1 MNTVEIKI
9 ISWLGDRILGKQ
21 PKNLTLQIETGDT
34 VIDLLNKLVAEYKTA
49 GDVLFDTEGRLHGYV
64 RIIINGRFM
73 ELLDGLETKLHN
85 GDKLT
90 LLPSYAGG

>member
-1 MNTVEIKI
+1 MNTVEVKI
-9 ISWLGDRILGKQ
+9 ISWLGDIILGGESR
-21 PKNLTLQIETGDT
+21 NLSIQIEAGKT
-34 VIDLLNKLVAEYKTA
+34 VIDLLNKLVAESKPAHDILFSNA
-49 GDVLFDTEGRLHGYV
+49 GQLRSYV

-85 GDKLT
+85 GDKVM

>member
-1 MNTVEIKI
+1 MNTVEVKI
-9 ISWLGDRILGKQ
+9 ISWLGDVLLGEEPQK
-21 PKNLTLQIETGDT
+21 LFLQAEEGNT
-34 VIDLLNKLVAEYKTA
+34 VIDLLNKLVAECKPA
-49 GDVLFDTEGRLHGYV
+49 RDVLFNTEGQLHGYI

-85 GDKLT
+85 GDNVM